1 MLACAMLLKNH
12 RCEAT
17 RTDIIA
23 SWERSEQRKEHCTH
37 IPLGST
43 TTNIEASCPLSRNFT
58 YIMGSVMGYLWELI
72 KTVTNSAFA
81 C

>member
-23 SWERSEQRKEHCTH
+23 SWERSEQRKEHCIH
-37 IPLGST
+37 IPLGNT
-43 TTNIEASCPLSRNFT
+43 TTNIEWA
-58 YIMGSVMGYLWELI
+58 YIMGSVMGCLWELI
-72 KTVTNSAFA
+72 KTITNSAFA